1 MLGGTVI
8 ASFDATRIDQRARY
22 DVVVS
27 ERRQEL
33 ARTTVDLASLR

>member
-8 ASFDATRIDQRARY
+8 ASFDATRLDGRARY

-27 ERRQEL
+27 ERGKEL
-33 ARTTVDLASLR
+33 ARATVDLASLR